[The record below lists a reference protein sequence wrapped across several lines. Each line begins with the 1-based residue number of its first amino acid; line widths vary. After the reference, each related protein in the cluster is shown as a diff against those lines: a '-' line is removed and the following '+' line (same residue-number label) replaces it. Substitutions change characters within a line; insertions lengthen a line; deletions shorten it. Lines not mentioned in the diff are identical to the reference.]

1 MAIIGLDAKLTI
13 VLEDKKLTREV
24 YVQILGKIYAC
35 TRYKVYQQLKHY
47 QRKKMEITKNHDFE
61 GETGS
66 GMMMSP
72 KDRDNRISIDYDQDM
87 LDLSAEQCASVLG
100 EIDMRRLRL

>member
-35 TRYKVYQQLKHY
+35 TRYKVYQ
-47 QRKKMEITKNHDFE
+47 
-61 GETGS
+61 
-66 GMMMSP
+66 
-72 KDRDNRISIDYDQDM
+72 
-87 LDLSAEQCASVLG
+87 
-100 EIDMRRLRL
+100 